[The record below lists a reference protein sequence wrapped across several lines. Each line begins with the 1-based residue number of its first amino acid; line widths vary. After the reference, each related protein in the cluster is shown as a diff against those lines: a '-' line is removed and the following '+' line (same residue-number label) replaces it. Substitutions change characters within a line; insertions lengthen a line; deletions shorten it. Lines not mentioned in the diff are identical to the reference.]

1 MEGLTIKKRL
11 VRVHLALT
19 RSDLFYCLSVRRQPR
34 QQNRANDDIDQN
46 INIGTQGERTINIGS
61 SSATKVDFGAGKIDN
76 YSANVETGTT
86 ESNALAIGASY
97 NGTVLLIADDSAVQT
112 LTLADDLPVGFNFM
126 VVQKGNYKIKMA
138 AATATDLVGQGI
150 TNGTS
155 GYIWSNGKYSVVTIV
170 VIADGEYV
178 MTGDR
183 SNSAS

>member
-1 MEGLTIKKRL
+1 MPSSPPAPAKPATTLSGATT
-11 VRVHLALT
+11 V
-19 RSDLFYCLSVRRQPR
+19 DLDGTGAMSLNSSAGVI
-34 QQNRANDDIDQN
+34 NIGNDDIDQN

-138 AATATDLVGQGI
+138 AIYCRFLVAE
-150 TNGTS
+150 
-155 GYIWSNGKYSVVTIV
+155 K
-170 VIADGEYV
+170 
-178 MTGDR
+178 
-183 SNSAS
+183 